1 MNNNN
6 NNNNNNSNSNNN
18 NNNNK
23 AFSLIEL
30 SIVLIIIGL
39 LVAGITGGKSLIES
53 ARIRNVINEFNNLE
67 KSIYAFKV
75 IKDRLPG
82 DVNKDGILD
91 SVSYRIYPD
100 NTFKFP
106 YNGTDK
112 TNNHYSPDVY
122 SVPFVEMYLEK
133 VYDFEVK
140 GEPKGGADGRNTAKS
155 GGMPFSKAFDGIF
168 FAIRVVSSMPR
179 YHFLDNTN
187 QFDASIYIQSFN
199 DEYAIMANIAKKI
212 DLKIDDGVYNTGKLR
227 GYCREKDAGKGKEG
241 SVDYDETFNNRDNSK
256 KGGRCTQLMYIL

>member
-6 NNNNNNSNSNNN
+6 NNR
-18 NNNNK
+18 NNK

-39 LVAGITGGKSLIES
+39 LVAGITGGQSLIGS
-53 ARIRNVINEFNNLE
+53 AKIRNIINEFNNLE

-82 DVNKDGILD
+82 DINNDGILD
-91 SVSYRIYPD
+91 STPYIIYPD

-106 YNGTDK
+106 YDGTDK
-112 TNNHYSPDVY
+112 ANNHYSPDVY
-122 SVPFVEMYLEK
+122 SAPFVEMYLEK

-140 GEPKGGADGRNTAKS
+140 GKPKGGADGRNTAKN

-168 FAIRVVSSMPR
+168 FAIRVVSSMPKYR
-179 YHFLDNTN
+179 FLDNTN
-187 QFDASIYIQSFN
+187 QFDTSIYIQSFN

-212 DLKIDDGVYNTGKLR
+212 DLKMDDGVYNTGKLR
-227 GYCREKDAGKGKEG
+227 GYCREKEVGEGKEG
-241 SVDYDETFNNRDNSK
+241 SIDYDEAFNNRNNSK
-256 KGGRCTQLMYIL
+256 TGGRCTQLMYIL